1 MGLLSALGRWAKAI
15 GYLLT
20 GRVDQARKAIDA
32 NPHVMNAKYDE
43 MIRTM
48 QGKITQYVNA
58 ASTVS
63 AHVARKENELARTL
77 KEIEETERF
86 RTGAVTIAK
95 QVAAK
100 LQAAGKDP
108 ASDPEYAQHRAAF
121 NDFSSTLGEK
131 LKTKKELED
140 AIAAGQETNRNHLF
154 TLKNLK
160 RELETLKKEKGEM
173 VAEMIS
179 ATQER
184 QLNEMLSGLESNTND
199 IMNERTRMKEAVSEA
214 KAAAK
219 ITGQVAG
226 TDAKRAQQEYL
237 DVAMRTA
244 SNSEFDSLVGISAPA
259 PAPALEA
266 ASSSNVLDVQVITP
280 QTESVRR

>member
-1 MGLLSALGRWAKAI
+1 MSLFSALGRWAKAF

-48 QGKITQYVNA
+48 QGKITQYINA

-63 AHVARKENELARTL
+63 AHVARKEIELARVN

-95 QVAAK
+95 QVATK
-100 LQAAGKDP
+100 LQAAGKDT

-140 AIAAGQETNRNHLF
+140 AITAGQETNRNHLF

-179 ATQER
+179 ATKQAMPMFKIHQMNSLMWCR
-184 QLNEMLSGLESNTND
+184 QIHQPLLQQHVLLTLLQLH
-199 IMNERTRMKEAVSEA
+199 
-214 KAAAK
+214 
-219 ITGQVAG
+219 QV
-226 TDAKRAQQEYL
+226 
-237 DVAMRTA
+237 
-244 SNSEFDSLVGISAPA
+244 N
-259 PAPALEA
+259 
-266 ASSSNVLDVQVITP
+266 
-280 QTESVRR
+280 

>member
-1 MGLLSALGRWAKAI
+1 MGLLSALGRWMKAI
-15 GYLLT
+15 GYLFT
-20 GRVDQARKAIDA
+20 GRIDEARKAIDA
-32 NPHVMNAKYDE
+32 NPNVMNAKYDE

-48 QGKITQYVNA
+48 QGNISKYVDA
-58 ASTVS
+58 ASKVS
-63 AHVARKENELARTL
+63 AHVAKKQNELSRTN

-108 ASDPEYAQHRAAF
+108 ATDPDYAQHRAAF
-121 NDFSSTLGEK
+121 NDFSSTLTEK
-131 LKTKKELED
+131 LKLRKELED
-140 AIAAGQETNRNHLF
+140 AIASGEETNRNHLF

-160 RELETLKKEKGEM
+160 RELETLKKEQGEM
-173 VAEMIS
+173 VASMIS

-184 QLNEMLSGLESNTND
+184 ELNNMLSGLENNSGN
-199 IMNERTRMKEAVSEA
+199 IMNERTRMKDAVAEA

-244 SNSEFDSLVGISAPA
+244 ANNEFDSLVGLPAAA

-266 ASSSNVLDVQVITP
+266 SSSNNVLDVQVVTP
-280 QTESVRR
+280 QTEAVRR